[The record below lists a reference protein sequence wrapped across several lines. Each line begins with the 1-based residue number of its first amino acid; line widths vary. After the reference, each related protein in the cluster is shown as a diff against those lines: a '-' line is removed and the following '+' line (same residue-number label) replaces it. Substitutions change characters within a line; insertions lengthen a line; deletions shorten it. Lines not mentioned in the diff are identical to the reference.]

1 MKTTKVL
8 ICAISVASAVVAA
21 KASAQELSTT
31 LIEITPVLT
40 VRGTLDNGS
49 FVQGYPSG
57 VMHFTGFDAFCVE
70 PTEDLSYG
78 ESLVYQVQ
86 DVSRLAN
93 FDQIAHLV
101 GGYLHSGQTA
111 QDAAAVHWAIWEI
124 TTETLCPPSLLDGN
138 VRLITPDSQ
147 ATADLA
153 NHYLLNINSYAPADL
168 TYLTNAGGQDV
179 VTWNVIPE
187 PGSLGLVAFST
198 LLLLRRRR

>member
-8 ICAISVASAVVAA
+8 ICAISIASAVAAA
-21 KASAQELSTT
+21 KASAQDLSAT
-31 LIEITPVLT
+31 LIEIRPVLT
-40 VRGTLDNGS
+40 ERGTIDNGS
-49 FVQGYPSG
+49 FVQGYASG
-57 VMHFTGFDAFCVE
+57 VMHFTEFDAFCVE
-70 PTEDLSYG
+70 PTENLGYG
-78 ESLVYQVQ
+78 DSLVYQIQ
-86 DVSRLAN
+86 DVSQLAN
-93 FDQIAHLV
+93 SGQIAQLV
-101 GGYLHSGQTA
+101 GGYLRSGQTA

-124 TTETLCPPSLLDGN
+124 TTETLRPPSLLDGN

-179 VTWNVIPE
+179 VTWNLVPE
-187 PGSLGLVAFST
+187 PGSLGLAAFSA